1 MKIHTNNI
9 FSNTKIT
16 IAILFSILLSFS
28 EPAHALP
35 FGIKIPDT
43 DFGVDF
49 TDATAYD
56 TKSLLMK
63 FNFKTNDLNIG
74 PYSGTWKN
82 RKSSSKFLVFGKRK
96 TSTDILLVH
105 DDYGTWNIFC
115 SGQVK
120 EFDLGGFSFDRE
132 GEFDYKCIMQSGEKM
147 ISLVV
152 MPYKKPKFAIGEPI
166 QNRDVFIDLP
176 DGQEFQASSIHR
188 TIGNKREYP
197 SPVGFNLKNN
207 GKVIGGLGRFSED
220 GQAKNAI
227 LLSSDVVGTE
237 DEHYVFM
244 SALGLWFF
252 RNNDGKSVLD

>member
-1 MKIHTNNI
+1 MQIHFNNI
-9 FSNTKIT
+9 FSDTKIT
-16 IAILFSILLSFS
+16 IAIFFSILLSFS

-49 TDATAYD
+49 KDATAYD
-56 TKSLLMK
+56 TNSLLMK
-63 FNFKTNDLNIG
+63 FNLKTNDLNIG

-96 TSTDILLVH
+96 TSTDIVLVH

-120 EFDLGGFSFDRE
+120 EFDLGGLSFDRE

-147 ISLVV
+147 ISLLV
-152 MPYKKPKFAIGEPI
+152 MPYKKPKFSIGEPI

-176 DGQEFQASSIHR
+176 DGKEFQASSIHR
-188 TIGNKREYP
+188 TVGNKRQLP

-207 GKVIGGLGRFSED
+207 GKVIGGLGRFSE
-220 GQAKNAI
+220 KNAI
-227 LLSSDVVGTE
+227 LLSSDIVGTE

>member
-1 MKIHTNNI
+1 MQIHTNNI

-16 IAILFSILLSFS
+16 IAFLFSILLSFS
-28 EPAHALP
+28 EPAHAL

-49 TDATAYD
+49 TDATTFD
-56 TKSLLMK
+56 TNSLLMK
-63 FNFKTNDLNIG
+63 FNLKTNDLNIG

-96 TSTDILLVH
+96 TSTDIVLVH

-120 EFDLGGFSFDRE
+120 EFDLAGFSFDRE
-132 GEFDYKCIMQSGEKM
+132 GEFDYKCIMKSGEKM
-147 ISLVV
+147 ISLLV

-166 QNRDVFIDLP
+166 QNRDVSIALP
-176 DGQEFQASSIHR
+176 DGREFQASSIHR
-188 TIGNKREYP
+188 TVGNKRELP

-207 GKVIGGLGRFSED
+207 GKVIGGLGRFSE
-220 GQAKNAI
+220 KNVI
-227 LLSSDVVGTE
+227 LLSSDVLGTE